1 MGDIERDGSGRS
13 IKSYVLRAGR
23 MSAAQRR
30 SYDELFPRYGIA
42 AAADVSGAHR
52 VSPVYDSENGKSGRL
67 LDYPSVFGNDN
78 PVTAEIG
85 FGMGIATA
93 MIAENNPLKNYLG
106 IEVHRP
112 GIGRLLWE
120 IGKRRLSNIRIIE
133 HDAVEVMRM
142 LIPDDSLAAL
152 HVFFPDPWP
161 KKRHHKRRLITRPFT
176 DLLAQKLAIG
186 GYLYMVTDWA
196 DYAGWALRKLSDTPT
211 LVNRYDDFAP
221 PQEWR
226 PRTKFEQKGL
236 DKRHEVRELYFV
248 RE

>member
-1 MGDIERDGSGRS
+1 MDHP

-30 SYDELFPRYGIA
+30 SYDTLFPQYGLA
-42 AAADVSGAHR
+42 FQGT
-52 VSPVYDSENGKSGRL
+52 DSAL
-67 LDYPSVFGNDN
+67 PAYQAVFGNDN

-93 MIAENNPLKNYLG
+93 IIAEHNRDRNYLG

-120 IGKRRLSNIRIIE
+120 IEKRGLSNIRIIE
-133 HDAVEVMRM
+133 HDAAEVMRV
-142 LIPDDSLAAL
+142 LPDRSLAAL
-152 HVFFPDPWP
+152 HIFFPDPWP

-176 DLLAQKLAIG
+176 DLLAQKLRPG

-196 DYAGWALRKLSDTPT
+196 EYADRALGELSATPG
-211 LVNRYDDFAP
+211 LRNRYGGFAE
-221 PQEWR
+221 PQRWR

-236 DKRHEVRELYFV
+236 DNRREVRELYFI
-248 RE
+248 RQ